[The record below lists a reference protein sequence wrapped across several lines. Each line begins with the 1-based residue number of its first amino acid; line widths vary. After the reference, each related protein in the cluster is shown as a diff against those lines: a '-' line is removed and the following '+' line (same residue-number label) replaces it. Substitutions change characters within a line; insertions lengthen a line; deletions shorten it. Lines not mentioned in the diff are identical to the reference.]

1 MVTATFCWSFK
12 VLIRGAAELIWME
25 KMKEMRVIK
34 TISLFIGKTSFFDFP
49 LIFPFLNALL
59 EGRSVNFPSPLACL
73 PVGRGERVRVRGA
86 FVLLLK
92 TTREGFGSKKI
103 IRD

>member
-1 MVTATFCWSFK
+1 
-12 VLIRGAAELIWME
+12 ME
-25 KMKEMRVIK
+25 KPPFLI
-34 TISLFIGKTSFFDFP
+34 LP
-49 LIFPFLNALL
+49 LVFPFLNGLL